1 MQPALSIPHHFCELD
16 PHMTGCQ
23 LSLRALVTSRRTGC
37 SVSFFAG
44 GIGIGAWA
52 ASLPLLAAKLN
63 IDKGQLGA
71 LLLCFAL
78 GAIALMVNVGRV
90 SDRLGSS
97 SLLRFGG
104 SLVFGAAIITIPVVD
119 GLLLSGALIVVAGA
133 GFGTLDVSMNIE
145 AAEIERASGRHL
157 MSSFHALFSIGN
169 IVGAFLVGVAVTYG
183 GRLQECLGVA
193 GLLIVFTALASR
205 TIGRQANQNA
215 KQAATNSNSKPA
227 PSLNRQQR
235 VLVVTLGAIGFFAFL
250 AEGAIMDWSAVYMVG
265 TLGASE
271 STGAY
276 AFAVFAAS
284 MAIGRLLG
292 DFVTQRAGHVNVLR
306 IGGVV
311 CGISLLTMLGA
322 SNVAVTVISLAICGL
337 GLANMIPAVFA
348 SSGRIASQAA
358 GRAMSIVTTLGY
370 SGLLIGPA
378 LLGFVAQVSSL
389 AVSLGLVAFS
399 FILVSAGTLYVKRL
413 VALHADAVHGS

>member
-1 MQPALSIPHHFCELD
+1 
-16 PHMTGCQ
+16 MTGCQ

-97 SLLRFGG
+97 SLLSFGG

-193 GLLIVFTALASR
+193 GLLIVSLRLPPEPS
-205 TIGRQANQNA
+205 GA
-215 KQAATNSNSKPA
+215 KQTRMQSRPLPTQTPNLRP
-227 PSLNRQQR
+227 R
-235 VLVVTLGAIGFFAFL
+235 
-250 AEGAIMDWSAVYMVG
+250 
-265 TLGASE
+265 
-271 STGAY
+271 STG
-276 AFAVFAAS
+276 
-284 MAIGRLLG
+284 
-292 DFVTQRAGHVNVLR
+292 
-306 IGGVV
+306 
-311 CGISLLTMLGA
+311 
-322 SNVAVTVISLAICGL
+322 
-337 GLANMIPAVFA
+337 
-348 SSGRIASQAA
+348 SSECWS
-358 GRAMSIVTTLGY
+358 
-370 SGLLIGPA
+370 
-378 LLGFVAQVSSL
+378 
-389 AVSLGLVAFS
+389 
-399 FILVSAGTLYVKRL
+399 
-413 VALHADAVHGS
+413 